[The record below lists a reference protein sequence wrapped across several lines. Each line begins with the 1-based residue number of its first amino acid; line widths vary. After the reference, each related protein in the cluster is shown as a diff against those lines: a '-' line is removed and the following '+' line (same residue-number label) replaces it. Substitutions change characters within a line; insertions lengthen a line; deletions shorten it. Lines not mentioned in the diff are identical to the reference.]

1 MANKKAKR
9 PVGNAARTT
18 AARKRRAPAT
28 ARLSASVEKDL
39 LAHAERFARDHG
51 TTVSALLA
59 EGLRKVIGY
68 AKTPML
74 PPGDLVTQPA
84 ETATPGW
91 DQMLAWMEDHQ
102 VALTQIR
109 DAIGEVAASLPAD
122 NSTSSD
128 RPSPGKRIPP
138 L

>member
-1 MANKKAKR
+1 MANKKSKH
-9 PVGNAARTT
+9 PVSKAART
-18 AARKRRAPAT
+18 AAPRKRGAPVT
-28 ARLSASVEKDL
+28 VRVSTSVEMDL
-39 LAHAERFARDHG
+39 LAQAERFARDHQ

-68 AKTPML
+68 SKAPVL

-109 DAIGEVAASLPAD
+109 DAIGEVAASLPTDAPPGA
-122 NSTSSD
+122 D

>member
-1 MANKKAKR
+1 
-9 PVGNAARTT
+9 V
-18 AARKRRAPAT
+18 
-28 ARLSASVEKDL
+28 
-39 LAHAERFARDHG
+39 
-51 TTVSALLA
+51 
-59 EGLRKVIGY
+59 
-68 AKTPML
+68 L
-74 PPGDLVTQPA
+74 PPGDLVAQPA

-109 DAIGEVAASLPAD
+109 DAIGEVAASLPTDPSPGA
-122 NSTSSD
+122 D